1 MGRILIGT
9 CSWTDRS
16 LLESGLFYP
25 PPVKTPETRLRYYSA
40 NFPTVEVDNSYYA
53 LPSRRNSELWVQ
65 RTPPGF
71 IFHVKAYALFTGHA
85 ADPKALPRDL
95 QIGLPRDLLDKGRVY
110 MKDLPPDV
118 GQETWAL
125 FLDALSPLM
134 EAGKLGMVL
143 FQFPPWF
150 HPGRSNREH
159 LLECRERLPDCR
171 LAVEFRNAAWMEDGG
186 AERTLGF
193 LHDHGLTYVCVDSPA
208 GFRSSVPPVAAATT
222 DVGYVRFHGRNRRT
236 WERRGKAASERFDY
250 YYPVEELEEWVP
262 RLRSLEEETRT
273 THVLFN
279 TNYQDQGIVNARQ
292 LALLLGQQPPA
303 GDLGPHHSI
312 DSPLRRIDSPPALC

>member
-25 PPVKTPETRLRYYSA
+25 PQVKTPETRLRYYAA
-40 NFPTVEVDNSYYA
+40 NFPMVEVDSSYYA

-65 RTPPGF
+65 RTPDDF
-71 IFHVKAYALFTGHA
+71 IFHVNAYGLFTGHA
-85 ADPKALPRDL
+85 ADPRALPKDL
-95 QIGLPRDLLDKGRVY
+95 QARLPESLLSKGRVY
-110 MKDLPPDV
+110 MNDLPTDV
-118 GQETWAL
+118 QQETWIL

-150 HPGRSNREH
+150 HPSRPSREYV
-159 LLECRERLPDCR
+159 LECRERLPYCR
-171 LAVEFRNAAWMEDGG
+171 LAVEFRNAAWFAEGG
-186 AERTLGF
+186 TDRTLQF
-193 LHDHGLTYVCVDSPA
+193 LREHDLTYVCVDAPS

-236 WERRGKAASERFDY
+236 WEKRGTTASDRFDY
-250 YYPVEELEEWVP
+250 YYAAEELEEWVP
-262 RLRSLEEETRT
+262 RLRSLQEETRA

-279 TNYQDQGIVNARQ
+279 TNYKDQGVVNARQ
-292 LALLLGQQPPA
+292 LALLLGE
-303 GDLGPHHSI
+303 GPG
-312 DSPLRRIDSPPALC
+312 

>member
-40 NFPTVEVDNSYYA
+40 NFPTVEVDSSYYA

-85 ADPKALPRDL
+85 ADPRALPRDL
-95 QIGLPRDLLDKGRVY
+95 QAGLPRGLLDKGRVY

-118 GQETWAL
+118 GREAWAL

-134 EAGKLGMVL
+134 ETDKLGMVL

-150 HPGRSNREH
+150 HPGRSNREL
-159 LLECRERLPDCR
+159 LLECRERLPGCR

-193 LHDHGLTYVCVDSPA
+193 LRDHGLTYVCVDSPA

-222 DVGYVRFHGRNRRT
+222 DVGYVRFHGRNSRT
-236 WERRGKAASERFDY
+236 WERRGEGGLGA
-250 YYPVEELEEWVP
+250 
-262 RLRSLEEETRT
+262 LR
-273 THVLFN
+273 
-279 TNYQDQGIVNARQ
+279 
-292 LALLLGQQPPA
+292 LLLSRRGAGGVGAAAAQPPGRDA
-303 GDLGPHHSI
+303 DYPRPVQHQLPGPGDRQCAAACVAVGPAAA
-312 DSPLRRIDSPPALC
+312 RRGFGASSQH